1 MARYTGPKS
10 KIAMNFCNPKKQ
22 FPAEEMKACA
32 ESIATNM

>member
-1 MARYTGPKS
+1 VPLNGGDD
-10 KIAMNFCNPKKQ
+10 MNFCNPKKQ